1 MTYLQRL
8 IANTLIFISLSVLFP
23 QQVFVESLTIAIAAS
38 FVLSLLNTL
47 VKPILTLLS
56 LPLNIL
62 TFGLFSFVIS
72 AGMLQLTSH
81 LLGNFRFGFSSFTVS
96 ILVAVA
102 MALVN
107 AIVSD
112 HNIDKYADKR

>member
-23 QQVFVESLTIAIAAS
+23 QQVFVESLTIVIAAS

-81 LLGNFRFGFSSFTVS
+81 LLGNYRFGFSSFGVS
-96 ILVAVA
+96 ILVSIV
-102 MALVN
+102 MAIIN
-107 AIVSD
+107 GIVSE
-112 HNIDKYADKR
+112 HNMDKYTDGH

>member
-8 IANTLIFISLSVLFP
+8 IANSLIFISLSVLFP
-23 QQVFVESLTIAIAAS
+23 THVFVASLTTALFAS
-38 FVLSLLNTL
+38 IVLSILNAL

-72 AGMLQLTSH
+72 AAMLQLTSSI
-81 LLGNFRFGFSSFTVS
+81 LGSTSFAFSSFWAS
-96 ILVAVA
+96 ILVAVV
-102 MALVN
+102 MAIVN
-107 AIVSD
+107 AVVSER
-112 HNIDKYADKR
+112 NIDKYSE

>member
-8 IANTLIFISLSVLFP
+8 IANALIFISLSVLFP
-23 QQVFVESLTIAIAAS
+23 NQVYVESLTMAIFAS
-38 FVLSLLNTL
+38 FILSILNTL

-62 TFGLFSFVIS
+62 TLGLFSFVIS
-72 AGMLQLTSH
+72 AGMLQLTSN
-81 LLGNFRFGFSSFTVS
+81 LIGNYRFGFSSFAIS
-96 ILVAVA
+96 IMVAIV
-102 MALVN
+102 MAIVN

-112 HNIDKYADKR
+112 HNIDKYTDK

>member
-1 MTYLQRL
+1 MTYLQRV

-23 QQVFVESLTIAIAAS
+23 QHVFVESLTVAIAAS
-38 FVLSLLNTL
+38 FVLSILNML
-47 VKPILTLLS
+47 VKPILIILS

-72 AGMLQLTSH
+72 AGMLQLTSN
-81 LLGNFRFGFSSFTVS
+81 LLGNGRFGFSSFVVS
-96 ILVAVA
+96 VFVAIG

-107 AIVSD
+107 AIVSE
-112 HNIDKYADKR
+112 HHMDKYTDR